1 MDIDK
6 YIRDYNFKIIDK
18 KALIGAE
25 IESKSEEGLYYNV
38 LTIIFYKDAKEVH
51 REEADIPFIP
61 AKGLCYFGRIYD
73 YNDFDEIKLSL
84 KNNKVVYEESY
95 YPNIKFGL
103 DEEKTN
109 GKHLEYKVINDNNVS
124 IPEATL
130 NLLFY
135 NRGELVC
142 GADVKLG
149 KLINGRTYYFVYDVP
164 EGLEY
169 TDVNTELTVP
179 NTGILL
185 FKSYYNEYC
194 RYETEIEEKSIPNQ
208 MIPHESLDD
217 LEETMNKKIDDT
229 NKRIKNYKNK
239 SSISV
244 KLKEIFNVLKSNFKK
259 ALVTFLIVFVIFF
272 IILSGLI
279 ANGVFGDSKTVFES
293 LDKSDGPINLNLICP
308 LIAAVVIIIVYTIGF
323 IKSFK
328 EHKQKKDIL
337 SKRALRKII
346 NEENKKIEE
355 YKTTIEEFKNDK
367 EKLELEIEKR
377 NKEIDKENEKISE
390 KEEKRRKELQEL
402 RDGFKALKEDYPEYA
417 PFEGYSEFDRLLC
430 ELAFENGAIT
440 FESVS
445 NIRQAMLS
453 EIAEKEKYEQE
464 MAMRRKEQQLMAE
477 QTQAIKDA
485 AWAQR
490 YASQQITAEIQ
501 KQASMQQSLIQQ
513 QIAASDRA
521 AKAAASATAQVNM
534 NLQDISLRQREDM
547 TYNR

>member
-1 MDIDK
+1 MV
-6 YIRDYNFKIIDK
+6 II
-18 KALIGAE
+18 
-25 IESKSEEGLYYNV
+25 
-38 LTIIFYKDAKEVH
+38 
-51 REEADIPFIP
+51 
-61 AKGLCYFGRIYD
+61 
-73 YNDFDEIKLSL
+73 
-84 KNNKVVYEESY
+84 
-95 YPNIKFGL
+95 
-103 DEEKTN
+103 
-109 GKHLEYKVINDNNVS
+109 
-124 IPEATL
+124 
-130 NLLFY
+130 NLQ
-135 NRGELVC
+135 
-142 GADVKLG
+142 A
-149 KLINGRTYYFVYDVP
+149 
-164 EGLEY
+164 
-169 TDVNTELTVP
+169 
-179 NTGILL
+179 
-185 FKSYYNEYC
+185 
-194 RYETEIEEKSIPNQ
+194 
-208 MIPHESLDD
+208 
-217 LEETMNKKIDDT
+217 
-229 NKRIKNYKNK
+229 
-239 SSISV
+239 
-244 KLKEIFNVLKSNFKK
+244 
-259 ALVTFLIVFVIFF
+259 
-272 IILSGLI
+272 
-279 ANGVFGDSKTVFES
+279 
-293 LDKSDGPINLNLICP
+293 INLNLICP

-402 RDGFKALKEDYPEYA
+402 RDGFKTLKEDYPEYA

-521 AKAAASATAQVNM
+521 AKPAA
-534 NLQDISLRQREDM
+534 
-547 TYNR
+547 